1 MSPPFCRQTAEA
13 PRYRIR
19 LLFPSGRQIKHF
31 LTMLK
36 DIQDSSRRKSSAC
49 NFSHSLRREFI
60 LRHFTNDTCK
70 CWAIH
75 IHNLRLH
82 FNSFAIKLAFYG
94 SKVQRETAK
103 IVKYLHLKPKCTQ
116 TEICWTLMIQQIKRI
131 GTVKCVTVPQDL
143 LRRTAPGWLPR
154 ESRNDILRYLLTP
167 YSSVSLSPNCS
178 HM

>member
-13 PRYRIR
+13 PRYCIR

-31 LTMLK
+31 LTLLK

-49 NFSHSLRREFI
+49 NFSRSLRRKFI

-70 CWAIH
+70 CRAIH

-82 FNSFAIKLAFYG
+82 FNSSAMKLASYG
-94 SKVQRETAK
+94 GKVERETAK
-103 IVKYLHLKPKCTQ
+103 VVKYLHLKPKCTQ
-116 TEICWTLMIQQIKRI
+116 TETEICWTLMIQQIKRL
-131 GTVKCVTVPQDL
+131 GTVICVTVPQDL
-143 LRRTAPGWLPR
+143 LRRMAPGWLPCK
-154 ESRNDILRYLLTP
+154 SCNGILRYLLTP
-167 YSSVSLSPNCS
+167 SLSSSPNCS